1 MQYLKQNEVKNII
14 IVTIVFYS
22 QLKKYTYICLL
33 KKYNNIY
40 SERVDNNC

>member
-22 QLKKYTYICLL
+22 QLKKY
-33 KKYNNIY
+33 KYKFVEEI
-40 SERVDNNC
+40 